1 MPPPPPS
8 GAAGRTHGPEP
19 GSKGRL
25 RTIALLLALLTGSLT
40 WLLSS
45 RRKFSPD
52 VAQLLGKALKAE
64 SEGFGGQNLP
74 EAVKY
79 YIEALMEAE
88 AKGISPLT
96 DEYTGIQLKLAE
108 MYEMLNHQDA
118 ASNVYLEI
126 CEAYLDAFQN
136 DKLSAEARPHCIQRA
151 LRIALKLVHSSNE
164 ESLPEVTQNL
174 MVLIKVA
181 QFEVAS
187 QSPEAAHLL
196 LGVGALDPKKDELK
210 EATHMNKM
218 GILAEVMRSSGQFD
232 MWMPFR
238 DELIAARDMLTTINL
253 AVEKTDQALFDKQVT
268 HLIMMASGCGIGEIL
283 LTRANLASM
292 AYLKSEQ
299 LEVAAH
305 FVEQGKANGE
315 NKLKVISPRGD
326 PVSAEEIRPMSTWV
340 LQKSEQAYQRIL
352 KIIQKLEPEVR
363 RSKEVEEAQA
373 LCTYGLGV
381 IAIKKGELDTANDL
395 LREARTRAKGSG
407 FDDLVVAA
415 DGELAKVN
423 KQTLEDDFSSAT
435 LNKEADKKP
444 TVAEI
449 HDAIANEIPEDEEK

>member
-8 GAAGRTHGPEP
+8 GSAGRSLGAEP
-19 GSKGRL
+19 GSKSRL
-25 RTIALLLALLTGSLT
+25 RTIVLLLAVLFGCAA
-40 WLLSS
+40 WWVYP
-45 RRKFSPD
+45 RRSFSPE
-52 VAQLLGKALKAE
+52 VAAILKKALKAE
-64 SEGFGGQNLP
+64 SESFGGQNLP

-79 YIEALMEAE
+79 YIEALTEAE
-88 AKGISPLT
+88 AQGISPLT
-96 DEYTGIQLKLAE
+96 DEYTGLQLKLAE
-108 MYEMLNHQDA
+108 MYEMMNHQDA
-118 ASNVYLEI
+118 ASDVYMEI

-164 ESLPEVTQNL
+164 ESLPDVTQNL
-174 MVLIKVA
+174 VVMIKVA
-181 QFEVAS
+181 QLEVAS
-187 QSPEAAHLL
+187 QSLEAANLL
-196 LGVGALDPKKDELK
+196 LAVGALDSKKDGRK
-210 EATHMNKM
+210 EMAIMNKM
-218 GILAEVMRSSGQFD
+218 GILAEGLRSSGQFE

-305 FVEQGKANGE
+305 LVEQGKANGE
-315 NKLKVISPRGD
+315 NKLKVISPKGD
-326 PVSAEEIRPMSTWV
+326 PVSADEIRPMSTWV
-340 LQKSEQAYQRIL
+340 LQKSEQAYKRIL
-352 KIIQKLEPEVR
+352 KIIPSLEPEVR
-363 RSKEVEEAQA
+363 RTKEVEEAQA

-381 IAIKKGELDTANDL
+381 IAIKKGELDRAKDL

-415 DGELAKVN
+415 DGELAKVD
-423 KQTLEDDFSSAT
+423 KPTSEADDTADI
-435 LNKEADKKP
+435 LDKEAGKKP

-449 HDAIANEIPEDEEK
+449 HDAIAKEIPEDEEK